1 MLRRSKVITRQPFF
15 YFTLLSLFIVW
26 GTNAHAFPVYKHVAN
41 KQSSASNPLITK
53 IAVLGK
59 DDRIKLPAKYRSL
72 AIGIGILGQA
82 GKHGWSCTAFCVA
95 PNIVATNAHCI
106 VKNPSVGK
114 RLDLSKTV
122 FYLPALKN
130 KSNKKHKPKTSNYR
144 QRITHPDYVIAKN
157 PALSI
162 YYGNFRNV
170 RSVNSQSHDWAFT
183 KLKQSVCK
191 GRTLKFATVP
201 IKQITKA
208 AKQKQLFMIGF
219 HGDKKMQE
227 RLYSKNCKVR
237 SPTNRRYFLK
247 AQRRRMARKA
257 TLLPHTCDAYKGSS
271 GSPIIITTKDGP
283 KVVGINLG
291 SLRYDRYKIL
301 KNRYTGKVVSR
312 KKIRA
317 SRETNMAVRPSA
329 FLKGLSRFEKETL
342 LNTPADL
349 KQVQTLLKEFKLYR
363 GKIDGIYGHGTR
375 HAVTQFEKKKNL
387 VPISLPTQELLGLL
401 EQDLKT
407 KKLQQTATNNK
418 TKQ

>member
-1 MLRRSKVITRQPFF
+1 MFLCF
-15 YFTLLSLFIVW
+15 FTLFNKDAHSFVTHKHLSMP
-26 GTNAHAFPVYKHVAN
+26 G
-41 KQSSASNPLITK
+41 PLTTK

-59 DDRIKLPAKYRSL
+59 DDRIKLPQQYRSL
-72 AIGIGILGQA
+72 ATGIGILGQA

-95 PNIVATNAHCI
+95 PNIIATNAHCI

-122 FYLPALKN
+122 FYLPALKRTAN
-130 KSNKKHKPKTSNYR
+130 NKHKQKTSSYR
-144 QRITHPDYVIAKN
+144 ERITHPDYVIPKN

-170 RSVNSQSHDWAFT
+170 RSVNSQSHDWAFA
-183 KLKQSVCK
+183 KLKQSVCQ
-191 GRTLKFATVP
+191 GRTLDFASVP
-201 IKQITKA
+201 IKQLTKA
-208 AKQKQLFMIGF
+208 AQQKKLFMIGF

-227 RLYSKNCKVR
+227 RLYSKNCQVR

-247 AQRRRMARKA
+247 AQRARMARKA

-271 GSPIIITTKDGP
+271 GSPILIATEQGP

-329 FLKGLSRFEKETL
+329 FLNGLGRFEKEAL
-342 LNTPADL
+342 LNSGAEL
-349 KQVQTLLKEFKLYR
+349 KQVQTLLKELKLYR
-363 GKIDGIYGHGTR
+363 GKIDGIFGQGTR
-375 HAVTQFEKKKNL
+375 HAITIFEKKKNL
-387 VPISLPTQELLGLL
+387 APINLPTQELLHL
-401 EQDLKT
+401 
-407 KKLQQTATNNK
+407 LQQDVKDKNS
-418 TKQ
+418 